1 MFSKTSSIE
10 FLKYGEVFSSSTSQ
24 EPHKDHNHI
33 ITIENEKLTY
43 FFRQILTFSS
53 EVPKELPPLSLLKT

>member
-43 FFRQILTFSS
+43 FF
-53 EVPKELPPLSLLKT
+53 